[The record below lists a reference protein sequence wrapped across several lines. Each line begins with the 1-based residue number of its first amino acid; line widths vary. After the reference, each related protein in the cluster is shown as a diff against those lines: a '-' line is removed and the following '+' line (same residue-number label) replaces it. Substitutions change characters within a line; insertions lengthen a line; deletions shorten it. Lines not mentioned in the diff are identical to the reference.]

1 MVKKFLKEQLVA
13 PRVIYP
19 FCTSEGSGLG
29 NSINELKA
37 IFPDTEIKL
46 GLAVQGSKVN
56 KADQAVANWL
66 EQLNLK
72 GAV

>member
-1 MVKKFLKEQLVA
+1 M
-13 PRVIYP
+13 
-19 FCTSEGSGLG
+19 G

-66 EQLNLK
+66 EQLNLI
-72 GAV
+72 